1 MNGATP
7 DATHPAG
14 FWIRLVAFLID
25 GVVIMVAQF
34 VLGFVAALRWGASV
48 ESSGGFQGGVVFF
61 TFVFAVAYPTV
72 LHAVT
77 GQTLGK
83 LATRVRVVALDG
95 GPLPLGAAFLRAV
108 AFWGALVITFGI
120 GHIVG
125 GLRKDKR
132 TFHDLLAG
140 TRAERLPRA
149 TPPRRVVATPRAAP
163 PAPAPVPP
171 LVPQGPVPPPPAE
184 SEPRSTG

>member
-7 DATHPAG
+7 GATHPAG
-14 FWIRLVAFLID
+14 FWIRLLAFLID
-25 GVVIMVAQF
+25 AVVIVIAQF
-34 VLGFVAALRWGASV
+34 LLQVIAAARFGADGALGAVG
-48 ESSGGFQGGVVFF
+48 FF
-61 TFVFAVAYPTV
+61 TFLFAVAYPTV
-72 LHAVT
+72 LHTIA

-95 GPLPLGAAFLRAV
+95 AALPLGAAFLRAV
-108 AFWGALVITFGI
+108 GFWAALLLTLGI
-120 GHIVG
+120 GHVVG

-140 TRAERLPRA
+140 SRAERLPRA
-149 TPPRRVVATPRAAP
+149 TPVRRASLTLSVPPVAASPGLVPPNPFQP
-163 PAPAPVPP
+163 PA
-171 LVPQGPVPPPPAE
+171 AE